1 LSTATAGLMRTATM
15 LWSFFHA
22 WMVNVI
28 KTSPSADYSIP
39 QIRQAAW

>member
-1 LSTATAGLMRTATM
+1 MRTVTM

-28 KTSPSADYSIP
+28 KPSVPVPEIWT
-39 QIRQAAW
+39 RR